1 MFGVMQTKCESFS
14 PARSKKGLQLFLAS
28 QLTRNVFII
37 YQSWAL
43 VICISLVFLNVK
55 NFTGQR
61 IQILNGKMFKIT
73 KMDRLMNQRRFLDL
87 FLYLLKRQKPKAKHC
102 RIHKII

>member
-73 KMDRLMNQRRFLDL
+73 KMDRLMNQRRFLKL
-87 FLYLLKRQKPKAKHC
+87 ELSLYSLKRQKPKAKHC
-102 RIHKII
+102 QIH